1 LSLIRFVPRAIAIS
15 LWVLGGLLTIAT
27 CFWWV
32 GLNTRLWLKQQWSKG
47 LLWLCGVS
55 VRVHGEPEL
64 KGPVLWAVNHVSW
77 LDIFVLNV
85 VRSTTFVAKQEIRRW
100 PLLGWLAAGAD
111 TIFIERGFRH
121 AVQRVGH
128 AIQKRFARGQVVGLF
143 PEGTTSEGFDVL
155 SFYGNLFEPG
165 RRIEVTIQ
173 PVALT
178 YFYLGQR
185 SAMPAFVGEE
195 SLIRNLWRILGANGV
210 SVGLTFLPPVAVA
223 GQEKPLRAALA
234 AQTREA
240 IRAVVTRGLQAN

>member
-1 LSLIRFVPRAIAIS
+1 
-15 LWVLGGLLTIAT
+15 
-27 CFWWV
+27 
-32 GLNTRLWLKQQWSKG
+32 
-47 LLWLCGVS
+47 
-55 VRVHGEPEL
+55 
-64 KGPVLWAVNHVSW
+64 VSW

-128 AIQKRFARGQVVGLF
+128 AMHKRFARGQVVGLF

-165 RRIEVTIQ
+165 RATEVTVQ

-195 SLIRNLWRILGANGV
+195 SLIRNLWRILGATGV
-210 SVGLTFLPPVAVA
+210 SVGLTFLPAVALA
-223 GQEKPLRAALA
+223 GQEKPPRAALA
-234 AQTREA
+234 AQTRDA
-240 IRAVVTRGLQAN
+240 IRTVVTRGLQTD